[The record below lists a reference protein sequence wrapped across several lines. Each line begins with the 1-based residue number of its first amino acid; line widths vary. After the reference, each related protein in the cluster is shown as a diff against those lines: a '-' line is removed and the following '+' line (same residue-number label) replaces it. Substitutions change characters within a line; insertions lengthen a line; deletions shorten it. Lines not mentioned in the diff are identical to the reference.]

1 MVDTKLL
8 QGILMDVE
16 PLRFKPM
23 TLESNLLNHKQFSKA
38 HLLWLLLYHVQDP
51 MNFGAIIRSAYF
63 FGVDRILVTNKSCP
77 LSPVVSKS
85 SAGAMEMLSIHSIS
99 DVISLLKVAAD
110 KGWDI
115 LGTVSPNKFEHF
127 SVISASDHKVIRPT
141 MLIVGN
147 EGHGLTKEVCSCCTK
162 LLTINPKRSLSP
174 GFDSLNVSV
183 ATGILLNTLYNNK
196 I

>member
-63 FGVDRILVTNKSCP
+63 FGVDRILVTNKSSCP

-115 LGTVSPNKFEHF
+115 L
-127 SVISASDHKVIRPT
+127 ASDHKVIRPT